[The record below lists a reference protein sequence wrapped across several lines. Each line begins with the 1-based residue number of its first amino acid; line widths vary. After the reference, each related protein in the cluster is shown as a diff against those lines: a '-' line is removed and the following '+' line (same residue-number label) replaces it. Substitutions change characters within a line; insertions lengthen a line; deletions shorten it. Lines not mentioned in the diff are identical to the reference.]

1 MRVAATH
8 RKRHRSH
15 GFRTFL
21 DVLARGV
28 LQARAVHLLSI
39 LLSIT
44 APWRVTSWTRA
55 KRLGAI
61 FSMFSLTAA
70 RQ

>member
-1 MRVAATH
+1 MIHSCGANGD
-8 RKRHRSH
+8 S
-15 GFRTFL
+15 RTFL
-21 DVLARGV
+21 DVLGRSARSTLV
-28 LQARAVHLLSI
+28 LHMLSI

-61 FSMFSLTAA
+61 FLDVLGSLRLASNDS
-70 RQ
+70 